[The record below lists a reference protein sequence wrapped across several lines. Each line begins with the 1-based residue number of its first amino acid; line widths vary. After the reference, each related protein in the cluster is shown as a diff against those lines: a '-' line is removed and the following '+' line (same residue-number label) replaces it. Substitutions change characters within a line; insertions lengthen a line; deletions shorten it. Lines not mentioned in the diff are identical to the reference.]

1 MGQVRVYT
9 VAHSCAGCVD
19 ADVTTDDLEAI
30 VEAIEGDA
38 RHGACHRIQAILWG
52 KPSLGSKMPCHMIMA
67 RASLRQGDHGCH
79 AMAPHCPPRVASV
92 LLAGLGCAALRVSD
106 LRTPKFGVRRR
117 VHSRAEDDPRIP
129 RTPRADRVFS
139 SADLCSL
146 SRTPPGPRSVTVR
159 SRVGSVQSENYL
171 RALKNNYPIPQP
183 HAPPG

>member
-1 MGQVRVYT
+1 MTWRLWSRQLRATPGMGHTT
-9 VAHSCAGCVD
+9 VS
-19 ADVTTDDLEAI
+19 
-30 VEAIEGDA
+30 
-38 RHGACHRIQAILWG
+38 
-52 KPSLGSKMPCHMIMA
+52 KPSLLGVNHHLESKMPCHMIMA